1 MVKLD
6 GGTAQA
12 IVGIL
17 TDAGR
22 PLTRKD
28 IADRLGRKRGLNPYD
43 MTVLEALVTDG
54 RILKVDARPFERQP
68 LRIVP
73 AYELA
78 APVDQTS

>member
-12 IVGIL
+12 ITGIL
-17 TDAGR
+17 ADAGA
-22 PLTRKD
+22 PLTRKQ

-43 MTVLEALVTDG
+43 MTVLEALVTEG
-54 RILKVDARPFERQP
+54 RIRKVDARPFTSQP

-73 AYELA
+73 AYQLA
-78 APVDQTS
+78 GSADQ